1 MVIEERE
8 FVVDID
14 AFHPSNVGNIE
25 GLNNSTSVNTEVLR
39 GGEEM
44 TKGKRRSCL

>member
-25 GLNNSTSVNTEVLR
+25 ELNNNTPCEYGDAVGR
-39 GGEEM
+39 WG
-44 TKGKRRSCL
+44 